1 MEVEKLIKAAPVIA
15 RKSIPTIK
23 FLFKIYIIDIA
34 YIFALV

>member
-15 RKSIPTIK
+15 KKSIPTIK
-23 FLFKIYIIDIA
+23 FLFKTYIIATA